1 MLASF
6 LYPLAQAALACV
18 PRAAGVG
25 PGRSGPATVRLLAG
39 DWAGNGSGSRA
50 RRYASPSRSSRG
62 RRRLR
67 DDARKGAS
75 PEPAQIELGCV
86 ELRLGTVDNLPFDDD
101 TFDAGMA
108 INCIHLWPDP
118 VRGLKELARTL
129 RPGGRV
135 AVAISRFS
143 YASPDKFEKQLG
155 NAGFSDVSIQQG
167 PRGTCALGRVK
178 T

>member
-1 MLASF
+1 M
-6 LYPLAQAALACV
+6 
-18 PRAAGVG
+18 
-25 PGRSGPATVRLLAG
+25 
-39 DWAGNGSGSRA
+39 
-50 RRYASPSRSSRG
+50 
-62 RRRLR
+62 
-67 DDARKGAS
+67 
-75 PEPAQIELGCV
+75 
-86 ELRLGTVDNLPFDDD
+86 ELRLGTVDNLPFHDA